1 MKTIVN
7 KTRRPLK
14 IKLAQGRV
22 LRLGPAKE
30 GQIATHDVERESV
43 QKMIE
48 AGEVDVFDDVSRSG
62 LRAPQRARGA
72 LGGSQGVTGRAP
84 RVLGAEARRPV
95 ASGLF
100 HVHPRFRSG
109 SASEALPRTPGVFS
123 P

>member
-14 IKLAQGRV
+14 IKLAQGRT

-30 GQIATHDVERESV
+30 GQIATHDAERESV

-62 LRAPQRARGA
+62 PRA
-72 LGGSQGVTGRAP
+72 
-84 RVLGAEARRPV
+84 
-95 ASGLF
+95 
-100 HVHPRFRSG
+100 RSG
-109 SASEALPRTPGVFS
+109 SAGRPGGPRGSQGAHREFS
-123 P
+123 GPKHGDR

>member
-22 LRLGPAKE
+22 LRLGQAKE
-30 GQIATHDVERESV
+30 GQIATHDAERESV
-43 QKMIE
+43 QKMIK

-62 LRAPQRARGA
+62 LRARSGSAGRSG
-72 LGGSQGVTGRAP
+72 GGRGSQGGAP

-95 ASGLF
+95 ACGLSSG
-100 HVHPRFRSG
+100 VERRG
-109 SASEALPRTPGVFS
+109 FS
-123 P
+123 